1 MLLAEVIMV
10 VIFVAAFGCFPMDMW
25 EPWVMFFA
33 SFLVCFGVSV
43 GVTVLKEK
51 MENRKMEAA
60 LERIRKE
67 GYGYQDGNS
76 N

>member
-1 MLLAEVIMV
+1 MV
-10 VIFVAAFGCFPMDMW
+10 SYGYVGAVGD
-25 EPWVMFFA
+25 VFA

-67 GYGYQDGNS
+67 GYGYQDGNG